1 MMRNSNLIIL
11 VASLALSGCGRGS
24 GAGVIIQKVPGP
36 EIRSLN
42 HDHLMVIYHECHQFG
57 PIEDPRVKYTV
68 AYCVNVDTAQSG
80 EGWATPNAAKVDP
93 EINKLH

>member
-1 MMRNSNLIIL
+1 MRNSQLIIL
-11 VASLALSGCGRGS
+11 SASLAFTGCSRSSGN
-24 GAGVIIQKVPGP
+24 GATVQKVSGP
-36 EIRSLN
+36 EIHSLS
-42 HDHLMVIYHECHQFG
+42 HDHLMAIYRDCHQFG

-80 EGWATPNAAKVDP
+80 EGWAAPNAAKVDP